1 MTYQTGNKIL
11 AGDYN
16 TFLRGGATA
25 GNPNVPNVNTI
36 WGIGFGSRGYG
47 QTSILPVVNTNSIV
61 TAAHWN
67 NLIDRINTIR
77 LHQLGEAGWSII
89 PKDNSDPGDQIAIVS
104 RVPQSITDL
113 YNDRMLAARNAADL
127 TYTPMDQGPEYRPY
141 MWNDEANGQI
151 TITATWSD
159 PEQVRYFF
167 NAGGRLRLTLHASF
181 HTTTLRATEW
191 ANIINKLGTIDL
203 NSVGSTRYGGGG
215 GTLEEGSS
223 VGYYDLD
230 IINQTLVR
238 IGPDPLSYG
247 NGTHSYAG
255 YGADDTMT
263 VRVRS
268 NGTQGTRNDK
278 GTVITFSIDLEDV
291 NYPGSQ
297 DMNLQIIPTFTV
309 RPPSP
314 MRLPTPIANPTIAFS
329 STFGYTP
336 AGYMY

>member
-16 TFLRGGATA
+16 TFLRGGATS

-47 QTSILPVVNTNSIV
+47 QLGILPVVNTNSLV

-67 NLIDRINTIR
+67 NLIDRINAIR
-77 LHQLGEAGWSII
+77 LHQLGEAGWLVI
-89 PKDNSDPGDQIAIVS
+89 PRDPDPGEQIAIVS
-104 RVPQSITDL
+104 RIPQSVTDL
-113 YNDRMLAARNAADL
+113 YNQRMLAVRNAADL
-127 TYTPMDQGPEYRPY
+127 TYTPLQQGPEYRPY

-167 NAGGRLRLTLHASF
+167 NAGGKLRLTLAASF
-181 HTTTLRATEW
+181 HTTTLRAVEW
-191 ANIINKLGTIDL
+191 ADIINKLGTL
-203 NSVGSTRYGGGG
+203 ELSSTATARFGGGG
-215 GTLEEGSS
+215 GTLIEDTT
-223 VGYYDLD
+223 VNYYNLETV
-230 IINQTLVR
+230 NKTLVR
-238 IGPDPLSYG
+238 IGPSPITYG
-247 NGTHSYAG
+247 SNIYGG

-263 VRVRS
+263 IRVRS
-268 NGTQGTRNDK
+268 NGTQGTRNDM
-278 GTVITFSIDLEDV
+278 GTVITFSIDLEDAA
-291 NYPGSQ
+291 YTPF

-309 RPPSP
+309 RPPSNL
-314 MRLPTPIANPTIAFS
+314 RLPTPIANPTIQFA